1 MHRRTWLALAAVI
14 AGCAA
19 PAEQV
24 ATTAPGDT
32 VVTTTTE
39 APATTVAGTRPDS
52 TSTTTTAVAD
62 TTTSPVR
69 ELAALAYEKLEL
81 GLSFP
86 IAMAARAGSNEVWI
100 ATKDGRLWV
109 TPADRPDP
117 APVLDLSSQVRN
129 QGEQGFLGL
138 ELAPDDP
145 NLVYVHYSAGDGD
158 SVVSAIRMGDA
169 GSFDEQVLVRIDQPA
184 SNHNGGM
191 IQLGP
196 DGALYVGLGDGG
208 GSDDRYGNGQNT
220 DTLLG
225 GIVRIDPAGGEPTL
239 WSYGLRNPWRFWFD
253 ADTLYIGDVGQN
265 AYEEID
271 VVTFDGAGYN
281 FGWPI
286 TEALHCFS
294 PRRDCDTGGLT
305 PPVIEV
311 AHGDAG
317 TCSITGGVVYRG
329 SAIPELEGAYL
340 YSDFCGGWLRSFR
353 WDGSEAVDEID
364 WTADVGVPGSVVS
377 FGVDGRGE
385 VYILTPDDVYR
396 LVPVR

>member
-24 ATTAPGDT
+24 STPAPGDT

-145 NLVYVHYSAGDGD
+145 NLVYVHY
-158 SVVSAIRMGDA
+158 
-169 GSFDEQVLVRIDQPA
+169 
-184 SNHNGGM
+184 
-191 IQLGP
+191 
-196 DGALYVGLGDGG
+196 
-208 GSDDRYGNGQNT
+208 
-220 DTLLG
+220 
-225 GIVRIDPAGGEPTL
+225 
-239 WSYGLRNPWRFWFD
+239 
-253 ADTLYIGDVGQN
+253 
-265 AYEEID
+265 
-271 VVTFDGAGYN
+271 
-281 FGWPI
+281 
-286 TEALHCFS
+286 
-294 PRRDCDTGGLT
+294 
-305 PPVIEV
+305 
-311 AHGDAG
+311 
-317 TCSITGGVVYRG
+317 
-329 SAIPELEGAYL
+329 
-340 YSDFCGGWLRSFR
+340 
-353 WDGSEAVDEID
+353 
-364 WTADVGVPGSVVS
+364 
-377 FGVDGRGE
+377 
-385 VYILTPDDVYR
+385 
-396 LVPVR
+396 